1 MTSLFIEECFMKIL
15 HGMWLV
21 TLVSALATPAPVRAL
36 DPKYLPNDTEIVFT
50 INLKQILDSELLKAN
65 KEAVEHGKTALE
77 NQAGD
82 NPLMKYLKSAGF
94 DIFRDLQSI
103 TVANNGGKEPTA
115 IIIEGT
121 FDPAKFKATAEEAAK
136 ANPDALKISR
146 AAGQTI
152 YEISPPGDKKAF
164 ATLINGK
171 VLYAA
176 MTREE
181 LADAVGR
188 VAGTKTSNLNK
199 DYAVL
204 LDTVNNKQSVSFVA
218 TGAALSKLT
227 KDAPIPNGD
236 AAAAVLQSIDGL
248 SGAITVGKE
257 VEFQIGVNAKDE
269 ATAKKMAQDGNG
281 MLLGVKFL
289 VGQQATKDE
298 RLAPLVDIAKT
309 LRLDNQGSNVLLRG
323 TVSLDVIEKLMKNV
337 PQ

>member
-1 MTSLFIEECFMKIL
+1 MKTL
-15 HGMWLV
+15 HGLLLV
-21 TLVSALATPAPVRAL
+21 TLVSALATPPAARAM

-50 INLKQILDSELLKAN
+50 INLKQILDSELLKMN
-65 KEAVEHGKTALE
+65 KEAVEQGKAHLE

-82 NPLMKYLKSAGF
+82 NPLLKYLKSAGF

-121 FDPAKFKATAEEAAK
+121 FDPTKFKATAEEAART
-136 ANPDALKISR
+136 NPDALKISK

-164 ATLINGK
+164 ATLIGGK

-176 MTREE
+176 MSREE
-181 LADAVGR
+181 LAEAVAR
-188 VAGTKTSNLNK
+188 LAGTKTSSLKK
-199 DYAVL
+199 DYAAL
-204 LDTVNNKQSVSFVA
+204 LDTINSKQSVSFVA
-218 TGAALSKLT
+218 TGAALSKLAQG
-227 KDAPIPNGD
+227 APIPNGE

-269 ATAKKMAQDGNG
+269 GTAKKMAQDGNG
-281 MLLGVKFL
+281 MLLGVQFL

-309 LRLDNQGSNVLLRG
+309 LRLTNQGSNVLLRG
-323 TVSLDVIEKLMKNV
+323 TVSLDVIQKLMKNV